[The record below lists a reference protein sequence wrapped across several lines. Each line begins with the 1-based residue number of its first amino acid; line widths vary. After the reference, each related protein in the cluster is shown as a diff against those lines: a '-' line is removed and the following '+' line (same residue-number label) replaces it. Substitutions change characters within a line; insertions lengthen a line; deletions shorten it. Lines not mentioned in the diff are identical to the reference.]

1 MEEYKMS
8 TTEKMTIHKA
18 LAELKTMDDRIEK
31 AIRSATYILAVK
43 HSAEKINGKTV
54 ANFKEDMRSG
64 YQKVTDLI
72 ARRDAMKRAVVL
84 SNATTKIK
92 IGENEYTVAEAI
104 EMKNHGMEFR
114 SALLYQMGSAYTT
127 AQNDLVRNGG
137 VALEKKADQY
147 ILAVIA
153 AQPKDSKMSVDS
165 DAMKAMRKEYIEN
178 NTYDLVDP
186 MDIAKVIETLDAE
199 INEFNAEVDAALSCS
214 NALTVIEFSY

>member
-1 MEEYKMS
+1 M

-18 LAELKTMDDRIEK
+18 LAELKTMDDRIAK
-31 AIRSATYILAVK
+31 AIRDNTYVLAVK

-84 SNATTKIK
+84 SNATTKVK
-92 IGENEYTVAEAI
+92 VGDTEYTVAEAI

-114 SALLYQMGSAYTT
+114 SALLRQMNAAYVT
-127 AQNDLVRNGG
+127 AQNELARNGG
-137 VALEKKADQY
+137 EALEKKAEQY
-147 ILAVIA
+147 VLAVIA

-165 DAMKAMRKEYIEN
+165 EAMKALRKTYIEN

-186 MDIAKVIETLDAE
+186 MDIAKVIEALDAE
-199 INEFNAEVDAALSCS
+199 INEFNAEVDAALSVS
-214 NALTVIEFSY
+214 NALTVVEFKY